1 MAFVAGE
8 RPAIATNV
16 LEHGP
21 EARRF
26 GDRLARQPLER
37 PLEDQLEHVGAE
49 EGQQRSAVSAGVERR
64 HRPDLDRHAHRVCAL
79 DHVDAQ
85 RRKPPLVERRN
96 RRRLIGL
103 AREPLERGSEHAA
116 QVERAGS
123 TTPEADGRDAEPV
136 AAAGGPP
143 QEMVGFEGAD
153 DSVRRRE
160 RERELA
166 GDAASLLLGGI
177 VGTVAGYRRG
187 WVDEVL
193 MRICDMFM
201 AFPSILLPLIVVVVL
216 GPSLVNTA
224 IALAVRGWAPFA
236 RLMRGQVLS
245 VKENAYVDA
254 ARALGA
260 GHWRI
265 VRRYIWPNS
274 TAPFIALAAID
285 FGFVILTA
293 AGLGFLGLGAQPP
306 TPEWG
311 VMVAAGL
318 QNLLISGWYAFFAGL
333 TIAVAVLAFSLLG
346 DGLQDLLDPR
356 SQNRN

>member
-1 MAFVAGE
+1 MSTPPVDS
-8 RPAIATNV
+8 IV
-16 LEHGP
+16 LEHPIRATFPG
-21 EARRF
+21 E
-26 GDRLARQPLER
+26 
-37 PLEDQLEHVGAE
+37 
-49 EGQQRSAVSAGVERR
+49 QRVRG
-64 HRPDLDRHAHRVCAL
+64 
-79 DHVDAQ
+79 
-85 RRKPPLVERRN
+85 
-96 RRRLIGL
+96 GL
-103 AREPLERGSEHAA
+103 ARRPGMILGFAVLLVMAVFAIVPALVAPYDPYQQDLAQRFLGPSTEHLF
-116 QVERAGS
+116 G
-123 TTPEADGRDAEPV
+123 TDDFGRDIFSRV
-136 AAAGGPP
+136 VFGT
-143 QEMVGFEGAD
+143 
-153 DSVRRRE
+153 RI
-160 RERELA
+160 
-166 GDAASLLLGGI
+166 SLLTAIAVVASSLLIGGI
-177 VGTVAGYRRG
+177 VGTIAGYRRG
-187 WVDEVL
+187 WVDELL

-254 ARALGA
+254 ARVLGA
-260 GHWRI
+260 GPWRI

-274 TAPFIALAAID
+274 IAPFIALAAID
-285 FGFVILTA
+285 IGFVILTA

-333 TIAVAVLAFSLLG
+333 TIAVAVLAFSLIG

>member
-1 MAFVAGE
+1 VSTPPVDSLVLEHPLRATFAGE
-8 RPAIATNV
+8 RRGRGALRRRPGMILGFAI
-16 LEHGP
+16 L
-21 EARRF
+21 
-26 GDRLARQPLER
+26 LAM
-37 PLEDQLEHVGAE
+37 V
-49 EGQQRSAVSAGVERR
+49 
-64 HRPDLDRHAHRVCAL
+64 VCAVVPGL
-79 DHVDAQ
+79 VAPDDPYQQDLSQ
-85 RRKPPLVERRN
+85 RFLGP
-96 RRRLIGL
+96 
-103 AREPLERGSEHAA
+103 
-116 QVERAGS
+116 S
-123 TTPEADGRDAEPV
+123 TAHLFGTDDFGRDIFSRVVFGTRISIVTA
-136 AAAGGPP
+136 
-143 QEMVGFEGAD
+143 
-153 DSVRRRE
+153 
-160 RERELA
+160 LA
-166 GDAASLLLGGI
+166 VVAASLLIGGI
-177 VGTVAGYRRG
+177 VGTIAGYRRG

-216 GPSLVNTA
+216 GPSLVNTG

-236 RLMRGQVLS
+236 RLMRGQVLT

-265 VRRYIWPNS
+265 VRRYIWPNA

-285 FGFVILTA
+285 LGFVILTA

-333 TIAVAVLAFSLLG
+333 TIAVAVLAFTLLG
-346 DGLQDLLDPR
+346 DGLQDWLDPR
-356 SQNRN
+356 SLHRN